1 MCKKPPALA
10 VYYDFG
16 FGTALEI
23 EVPRGMHV
31 VAAKGRNNN
40 EIGSILEIK
49 NRCCSLAPRFAAP
62 RSEHHEGRC
71 SERIA

>member
-1 MCKKPPALA
+1 MCEKPPALA

-16 FGTALEI
+16 FRIALKI
-23 EVPRGMHV
+23 TVPRRMHV
-31 VAAKGRNNN
+31 IAAKGRNNN

-62 RSEHHEGRC
+62 RSEHHEGR
-71 SERIA
+71 SAEHIA

>member
-1 MCKKPPALA
+1 MCEKPPALA

-23 EVPRGMHV
+23 EVPRRMHV
-31 VAAKGRNNN
+31 VAAKGRNHN
-40 EIGSILEIK
+40 EIGFILEIK
-49 NRCCSLAPRFAAP
+49 HRCCSLAPGFPAP
-62 RSEHHEGRC
+62 RSEQHKGRS